1 MWKNWKK
8 KKKKNGENDEV
19 HAEVT
24 YEASLETIDKLYKSF
39 MENGMAYQDIANADF
54 FHLVELF
61 NKEKKEEKKVGNMY
75 EALKGFM

>member
-1 MWKNWKK
+1 
-8 KKKKNGENDEV
+8 
-19 HAEVT
+19 
-24 YEASLETIDKLYKSF
+24 

-61 NKEKKEEKKVGNMY
+61 NNEKKEEKKVGSMY